1 MLIVFILEIV
11 GTVAFAI
18 SGAVTAIKK
27 EMDILGICIMGITT
41 ACGGGVFRDVILGQ
55 VPPSMFR
62 EPIYAL
68 VGIIASLVV
77 FLIAKYKADIL
88 HSERLNVTIQIAD
101 AIGLGIFTAVGVD
114 AVITAGYGSNS
125 FFAVTLGVIT
135 GVGGGLLRDILAGD
149 RPYIFV
155 KHIYASASI
164 VGAVLYVIIYLHF
177 GEFMAILAGSVST
190 ILIRILA
197 MHFRWSLPKV

>member
-1 MLIVFILEIV
+1 MLIVFFLELI

-55 VPPSMFR
+55 VPPNMFR

-68 VGIIASLVV
+68 VGIIASLIV
-77 FLIAKYKADIL
+77 FLVAKYKEDIL
-88 HSERLNVTIQIAD
+88 RSETINNVIQIAD
-101 AIGLGIFTAVGVD
+101 AIGLGVFTAVGVD
-114 AVITAGYGSNS
+114 AVITAGYGTNR
-125 FFAVTLGVIT
+125 FFAITLGVIT

-164 VGAVLYVIIYLHF
+164 VGAISYVLVYMHA
-177 GEFMAILAGSVST
+177 GEFAAIISGSVCT
-190 ILIRILA
+190 IVIRLLA